1 MTKRQWQKLELLKRI
16 ERGEL
21 TIARCAESLGLSGR
35 QVKRLRKKVKKLGEG
50 GVLHGNTG
58 REPKHKTSPVIR
70 DRILSLRRTKYDG
83 FNDQHFAEKLE
94 DVEGINISGET
105 VRRILRASGVG
116 SPRKRRRAKHF
127 RRRDRRHQAGEMILW
142 DGSRHDWLEGRGPWL
157 CLVGAID
164 DATGELLPGAHFV
177 EHEGTLGYLKVLRAI
192 IRAKG
197 IPLTA
202 YMDRHGTLKRND
214 SNWTLEEQLAGEQLP
229 TQVGRALKDFGIGVI
244 YALTP
249 QAKGRVE
256 RLWGTLQ
263 DRLVS
268 ELRLA
273 GARTAAEANTVL
285 GRYIREH
292 NSRFAVPPESPASAW
307 RARPESARI
316 DDVCSVHRL
325 RLVANDNTVRVDNRV
340 IDIPKHPSRATFA
353 GCEVLVCHHLNG
365 RYSVIHNGQRIASA
379 RGKSPTEAGNE
390 PRSRAGR
397 ERQRQTAKRLRE
409 EAREANSGPRLRE
422 QTALATARSDY
433 DDLRRRRK
441 SERGVTE
448 SLTA

>member
-1 MTKRQWQKLELLKRI
+1 MTQRQWQTLELLKRI

-21 TIARCAESLGLSGR
+21 TIARCALSLELSKR
-35 QVKRLRKKVKKLGEG
+35 QVKRLRKKVKQLGDG

-83 FNDQHFAEKLE
+83 FNDLHFAEKLE
-94 DVEGINISGET
+94 EVEGITVSGET
-105 VRRILRASGVG
+105 VRRLLRAAGIG
-116 SPRKRRRAKHF
+116 SPRQRRQAKHF
-127 RRRDRRHQAGEMILW
+127 RRRDRRYQEGEMILW

-177 EHEGTLGYLKVLRAI
+177 EHEGTLGYLQVLRAI
-192 IRAKG
+192 IRRKG
-197 IPLTA
+197 IPLAA
-202 YMDRHGTLKRND
+202 YMDRHGSLKRND
-214 SNWTLEEQLAGEQLP
+214 SHWTLEEQLDGEQAP
-229 TQVGRALKDFGIGVI
+229 TQVGRALSDFGIGVI

-273 GARTAAEANTVL
+273 GARTAAEANKVL
-285 GRYIREH
+285 RQYRKEH
-292 NSRFAVPPESPASAW
+292 NERFAISAKSPASAW
-307 RARPESARI
+307 RARPELSRI

-325 RLVANDNTVRVDNRV
+325 RLVANDNTVRVDRRV

-353 GCEVLVCHHLNG
+353 GCEVLICHHLNG
-365 RYSVIHNGQRIASA
+365 RYTVIHQGQRIASA
-379 RGKSPTEAGNE
+379 RGKPPTEAGNE
-390 PRSRAGR
+390 PRTSSGKYRAR
-397 ERQRQTAKRLRE
+397 ERVKLHYRK
-409 EAREANSGPRLRE
+409 AREANSGPRLRE
-422 QTALATARSDY
+422 QTALATARDDY
-433 DDLRRRRK
+433 DLDDDDQ
-441 SERGVTE
+441 GVTE
-448 SLTA
+448 SLTR

>member
-1 MTKRQWQKLELLKRI
+1 MTQRQWQTLELLKRI

-21 TIARCAESLGLSGR
+21 TIARCAESLGLSAR
-35 QVKRLRKKVKKLGEG
+35 QVKRLRKKVKKLGEA

-58 REPKHKTSPVIR
+58 HAPKHKTSPVIR
-70 DRILSLRRTKYDG
+70 DRILELRRGKYDG
-83 FNDQHFAEKLE
+83 FNDQHFAEKLVE
-94 DVEGINISGET
+94 TEGIHLSVET
-105 VRRILRASGVG
+105 VRRLLRAAGIG

-127 RRRDRRHQAGEMILW
+127 RRRDRRPLAGQMILW

-157 CLVGAID
+157 CLIGAID

-177 EHEGTLGYLKVLRAI
+177 EQECTLGYLRVLREI
-192 IRAKG
+192 VREKG

-214 SNWTLEEQLAGEQLP
+214 SNWTLEEQLAGEQSP

-273 GARTAAEANTVL
+273 DARTALEANKVL
-285 GRYIREH
+285 KRYRHEH
-292 NSRFAVPPESPASAW
+292 NARFAIAPRSVTPGW
-307 RARPESARI
+307 RTRPELAAI
-316 DDVCSVHRL
+316 DDICSVQRF
-325 RLVANDNTVRVDNRV
+325 RLVANNNTVRVDQRV
-340 IDIPKHPSRATFA
+340 IDIPKHSSRATFA
-353 GCEVLVCHHLNG
+353 RCEVLVCHTLNG
-365 RYSVIHNGQRIASA
+365 TYRVFYKGQRIATA
-379 RGKSPTEAGNE
+379 RGKPPTEALGGQRSHQRNE
-390 PRSRAGR
+390 KSRRAPIR
-397 ERQRQTAKRLRE
+397 
-409 EAREANSGPRLRE
+409 PRLRS
-422 QTALATARSDY
+422 QTALATARDDDY
-433 DDLRRRRK
+433 DHDLDESWTTK
-441 SERGVTE
+441 GVTE
-448 SLTA
+448 SLTG

>member
-1 MTKRQWQKLELLKRI
+1 MRMTQRQWQTLELLKRI

-21 TIARCAESLGLSGR
+21 TIARCAESLGLSPR
-35 QVKRLRKKVKKLGEG
+35 QVKRLRKKLKRLGEA

-58 REPKHKTSPVIR
+58 REPKHKTGPVIR
-70 DRILSLRRTKYDG
+70 DRIVSLRRTKYDG

-94 DVEGINISGET
+94 KVEGISVSGET
-105 VRRILRASGVG
+105 VRRILRAEGIG

-127 RRRDRRHQAGEMILW
+127 RRRDRRPQAGAMILW

-157 CLVGAID
+157 CLMGAID

-177 EHEGTLGYLKVLRAI
+177 EQECTLGYLRVLRDI
-192 IRAKG
+192 VREKG

-214 SNWTLEEQLAGEQLP
+214 SNWTLEEQLAGEQYP
-229 TQVGRALKDFGIGVI
+229 TQVGRALSDLGIGVI

-249 QAKGRVE
+249 QAKGRIE

-273 GARTAAEANTVL
+273 GARTAIEANRVL
-285 GRYIREH
+285 QRYRSEH
-292 NSRFAVPPESPASAW
+292 NSRFAISPKNATSAW
-307 RARPESARI
+307 RAKPESVSI

-325 RLVANDNTVRVDNRV
+325 RVVANNNTVRVDKRV
-340 IDIPKHPSRATFA
+340 IDIPVHPSRATFA
-353 GCEVLVCHHLNG
+353 RCEVLVCHHVNG
-365 RYSVIHNGQRIASA
+365 RYRVFYKGQRIASA
-379 RGKSPTEAGNE
+379 RGKPPTEADKE
-390 PRSRAGR
+390 PRTYAGP
-397 ERQRQTAKRLRE
+397 QKKRGG
-409 EAREANSGPRLRE
+409 ARTRPRLRE
-422 QTALATARSDY
+422 QTGLATARGDDY
-433 DDLRRRRK
+433 DDD
-441 SERGVTE
+441 ETTNGVTE
-448 SLTA
+448 SLTG